1 MVSRGHKAYCCTDNM
16 HAIEHLMST
25 TYTTP
30 LEESSSLRKG
40 HAITH
45 KQLSGT
51 ILMSTVTVV
60 RDHTDVYHNS
70 LGGGNRD
77 VMRKLEVSP
86 PLR

>member
-16 HAIEHLMST
+16 HAIERLMST

-30 LEESSSLRKG
+30 LQESSSLRKG

-45 KQLSGT
+45 KQLSET
-51 ILMSTVTVV
+51 IQMSTITVV

-70 LGGGNRD
+70 GGGGDRD
-77 VMRKLEVSP
+77 EMR
-86 PLR
+86 